1 MNNTKSTLLM
11 IYLTLFVQLKFIV
24 PKRIREAAARPLP
37 QIKQEYDEPLA
48 YRRSHTGS
56 ESLIMEPSMIPFA
69 TQFRVEETLNGNR
82 KVRKVLITYPHINH
96 NYMKFNVLAE
106 LSNNFQGDVVGRGF
120 TYEPQI
126 GAGME
131 ITWYH
136 WNKVSQLGS

>member
-1 MNNTKSTLLM
+1 M

-24 PKRIREAAARPLP
+24 PGRIREAASRPLP
-37 QIKQEYDEPLA
+37 QNSEDYDEPLA
-48 YRRSHTGS
+48 YRRTHTGS
-56 ESLIMEPSMIPFA
+56 ESLILEPSMFPFV
-69 TQFRVEETLNGNR
+69 TQLRVEESLNG
-82 KVRKVLITYPHINH
+82 KRKVLITYPHINH
-96 NYMKFNVLAE
+96 NSIKYPVLAE